1 MPKEVITSAKLATP
15 NGHFAQA
22 TIAKA
27 EGRLLFISGMTAR
40 NAEGAVTGVGDI
52 SAQTG
57 QVCRNLQ
64 AAVEEAGGTLDDIA
78 RVDVY
83 VRNME
88 DFDAI
93 HAVRRQYFTGDAPA
107 STMVEVSKFVNKDYL
122 IEINA
127 IAVLSDAPA
136 LTGEQA

>member
-1 MPKEVITSAKLATP
+1 MPKDQVVTPLLAVP

-22 TIAKA
+22 TTAPA
-27 EGRLLFISGMTAR
+27 NGRLVFISGMTSR
-40 NAEGAVTGVGDI
+40 NASGSVTGIGDVT
-52 SAQTG
+52 AQTE
-57 QVCRNLQ
+57 QVCENLK
-64 AAVEEAGGTLDDIA
+64 AAVEAAGGTLDDIA

-93 HAVRRQYFTGDAPA
+93 HAVRRRYFTDGAPA

-127 IAVLSDAPA
+127 IAVVEAGA
-136 LTGEQA
+136 

>member
-1 MPKEVITSAKLATP
+1 MPKCQIVSDELAEP

-22 TIAKA
+22 TTALA
-27 EGRLLFISGMTAR
+27 TGRLVFISGMTAR
-40 NAEGAVTGVGDI
+40 NATGGVTGVGDI
-52 SAQTG
+52 TAQTH
-57 QVCRNLQ
+57 QVCQNLQ
-64 AAVEEAGGTLDDIA
+64 AAVEAAGGILDDIA

-93 HAVRRQYFTGDAPA
+93 HAVRREYFRNGAPA

-127 IAVLSDAPA
+127 IAVLAADAEGPA
-136 LTGEQA
+136 

>member
-1 MPKEVITSAKLATP
+1 MPKIEIISPELAVP

-22 TIAKA
+22 TIAEA
-27 EGRLLFISGMTAR
+27 TGRLVFISGMTAR
-40 NAEGAVTGVGDI
+40 NAQGGITGVGDI
-52 SAQTG
+52 TAQTH
-57 QVCRNLQ
+57 QVCQNLK
-64 AAVEEAGGTLDDIA
+64 AAIEAAGGTLDDLA

-93 HAVRRQYFTGDAPA
+93 HAVRRQYFTGVAPA
-107 STMVEVSKFVNKDYL
+107 STMVEVSKFVSKDYL

-127 IAVLSDAPA
+127 IGVLAAHRS
-136 LTGEQA
+136 ER